1 MFLNI
6 LLISSTFFRNN
17 LFTLCHLIYTDTFYM
32 KRKWIRWVSWILLTP
47 IILFVILMVLLY
59 VPPVQNLLRRE
70 VTAYASK
77 ATGMQIQ
84 VERIDLRF
92 PLNLLVR
99 GVEVIQQPDTL
110 LSLESLNVRVQA
122 WPLIKG
128 KVEVDEV
135 TLSRV
140 AVNSANLMEGMK
152 IKGVLGRFFLQSH
165 GVDLSNEIAIIFPIL
180 NLNHINVRNEDG
192 VAYLQTMSPVDCIFL
207 DPARRNEHGGKT
219 VSIADCEPNVAE
231 LEDLLLSKASR
242 IMIKLS
248 PMLDLSLALKELK
261 HTQEVHI
268 LSVNNECKELL
279 ILLGQTSPAEITI
292 HCVNLFTKGTQE
304 EQHFVFTREQEQRS
318 QCTYT
323 DSLGDYLYEPN
334 ASLLKAGAFRSI
346 AAAYPVRKLHP
357 NSHLYTSD
365 TFIENFPGRIFRI
378 VNQCSFNKKEVK
390 ENLADLKKANV
401 TVRNFPATVAELRK
415 RLHLTEGGDTYL
427 FASTLNNGQKVII
440 RCEKV

>member
-1 MFLNI
+1 MI
-6 LLISSTFFRNN
+6 QISPETQ
-17 LFTLCHLIYTDTFYM
+17 LF
-32 KRKWIRWVSWILLTP
+32 IREHSSDDVRALALQAKKYPDIDMPTAITQIAGRQVAAEKIPSW
-47 IILFVILMVLLY
+47 
-59 VPPVQNLLRRE
+59 RE
-70 VTAYASK
+70 MEEIWYPK
-77 ATGMQIQ
+77 H
-84 VERIDLRF
+84 
-92 PLNLLVR
+92 
-99 GVEVIQQPDTL
+99 
-110 LSLESLNVRVQA
+110 LSLEQCSSETTARYKARIFQGDSLTDLTGGFGIDCSFLA
-122 WPLIKG
+122 AGFKSATY
-128 KVEVDEV
+128 VERQEE
-135 TLSRV
+135 LC
-140 AVNSANLMEGMK
+140 
-152 IKGVLGRFFLQSH
+152 
-165 GVDLSNEIAIIFPIL
+165 EIAAHNFPIL

-219 VSIADCEPNVAE
+219 VAISDCEPDVAG
-231 LEDLLLSKASR
+231 LEELLLSKAKR
-242 IMIKLS
+242 IMVKLS

-279 ILLGQTSPAEITI
+279 LLLGQEAPTEQAPPEEIPI
-292 HCVNLFTKGTQE
+292 RCANLFTKGAQE
-304 EQHFVFTREQEQRS
+304 EQHFAFTREQEQRS

-334 ASLLKAGAFRSI
+334 ASLLKAGAFRSV
-346 AAAYPVRKLHP
+346 AAAYSVRKLHP

-378 VNQCSFNKKEVK
+378 VNQCSFNRKEAK
-390 ENLADLKKANV
+390 ESLADLKKANV

-427 FASTLNNGQKVII
+427 FASTLNDGRKVII

>member
-1 MFLNI
+1 
-6 LLISSTFFRNN
+6 
-17 LFTLCHLIYTDTFYM
+17 M

-140 AVNSANLMEGMK
+140 AVNSADLMEGMK

-165 GVDLSNEIAIIFPIL
+165 GVDLSNELAV
-180 NLNHINVRNEDG
+180 INQV
-192 VAYLQTMSPVDCIFL
+192 
-207 DPARRNEHGGKT
+207 
-219 VSIADCEPNVAE
+219 E
-231 LEDLLLSKASR
+231 L
-242 IMIKLS
+242 
-248 PMLDLSLALKELK
+248 
-261 HTQEVHI
+261 
-268 LSVNNECKELL
+268 
-279 ILLGQTSPAEITI
+279 
-292 HCVNLFTKGTQE
+292 
-304 EQHFVFTREQEQRS
+304 
-318 QCTYT
+318 
-323 DSLGDYLYEPN
+323 
-334 ASLLKAGAFRSI
+334 
-346 AAAYPVRKLHP
+346 
-357 NSHLYTSD
+357 SD
-365 TFIENFPGRIFRI
+365 THMQLLMNDTTTTPKDTTASAPINW
-378 VNQCSFNKKEVK
+378 K
-390 ENLADLKKANV
+390 
-401 TVRNFPATVAELRK
+401 VAL
-415 RLHLTEGGDTYL
+415 
-427 FASTLNNGQKVII
+427 
-440 RCEKV
+440 

>member
-1 MFLNI
+1 MI
-6 LLISSTFFRNN
+6 QISPETQ
-17 LFTLCHLIYTDTFYM
+17 LF
-32 KRKWIRWVSWILLTP
+32 IREHSSDDVRALALQAKKYPDIDMPTAITQIAGRQVAAEKIPSW
-47 IILFVILMVLLY
+47 
-59 VPPVQNLLRRE
+59 RE
-70 VTAYASK
+70 MEEIWYPK
-77 ATGMQIQ
+77 H
-84 VERIDLRF
+84 
-92 PLNLLVR
+92 
-99 GVEVIQQPDTL
+99 
-110 LSLESLNVRVQA
+110 LSLEQCSSETTARYKARLFQGDSLTDLTGGFGIDCSFLA
-122 WPLIKG
+122 AGFKSATY
-128 KVEVDEV
+128 VERQEE
-135 TLSRV
+135 LC
-140 AVNSANLMEGMK
+140 
-152 IKGVLGRFFLQSH
+152 
-165 GVDLSNEIAIIFPIL
+165 EIAAHNFPIL

-219 VSIADCEPNVAE
+219 VAISDCEPDVAG
-231 LEDLLLSKASR
+231 LEELLLSKAKR
-242 IMIKLS
+242 IMVKLS

-279 ILLGQTSPAEITI
+279 LLLGQEAPTEQAPPEEIPI
-292 HCVNLFTKGTQE
+292 RCANLFTKGAQE
-304 EQHFVFTREQEQRS
+304 EQHFAFTREQEQHS

-334 ASLLKAGAFRSI
+334 ASLLKAGAFRSV
-346 AAAYPVRKLHP
+346 ATAYSVRKLHP

-378 VNQCSFNKKEVK
+378 VNQCSFNRKEAK
-390 ENLADLKKANV
+390 ESLADLKKANV

-427 FASTLNNGQKVII
+427 FASTLNDGRKVII

>member
-1 MFLNI
+1 MI
-6 LLISSTFFRNN
+6 QISPETQ
-17 LFTLCHLIYTDTFYM
+17 LFIREHSSDDVRTLALQAKKYPDINMPTAITQIAGRQVAAE
-32 KRKWIRWVSWILLTP
+32 KIPSW
-47 IILFVILMVLLY
+47 
-59 VPPVQNLLRRE
+59 RE
-70 VTAYASK
+70 IEEIWYPK
-77 ATGMQIQ
+77 H
-84 VERIDLRF
+84 
-92 PLNLLVR
+92 
-99 GVEVIQQPDTL
+99 
-110 LSLESLNVRVQA
+110 LSLEQCSSDLTGGFGIDCSFLA
-122 WPLIKG
+122 TGFKSATY
-128 KVEVDEV
+128 VERQEE
-135 TLSRV
+135 LC
-140 AVNSANLMEGMK
+140 
-152 IKGVLGRFFLQSH
+152 
-165 GVDLSNEIAIIFPIL
+165 EIAAHNFPIL
-180 NLNHINVRNEDG
+180 NLNHINVRNENG

-219 VSIADCEPNVAE
+219 VAISDCEPNVAE
-231 LEDLLLSKASR
+231 LEALLLSKANR
-242 IMIKLS
+242 VMIKLS

-261 HTQEVHI
+261 HTQEIHI

-279 ILLGQTSPAEITI
+279 ILLRQTSPAEIAI
-292 HCVNLFTKGTQE
+292 HCVNLLTKGTQE
-304 EQHFVFTREQEQRS
+304 EQHLVFTREQEQRS

-323 DSLGDYLYEPN
+323 DSLGNYLYEPN

-365 TFIENFPGRIFRI
+365 SFIENFPGRIFHI

>member
-1 MFLNI
+1 MI
-6 LLISSTFFRNN
+6 QISPETQ
-17 LFTLCHLIYTDTFYM
+17 LF
-32 KRKWIRWVSWILLTP
+32 IREHSSDDVRALALQAKKYPDIDMPTAITQIAGRQVAAEKIPSW
-47 IILFVILMVLLY
+47 
-59 VPPVQNLLRRE
+59 RE
-70 VTAYASK
+70 MEEIWYPK
-77 ATGMQIQ
+77 H
-84 VERIDLRF
+84 
-92 PLNLLVR
+92 
-99 GVEVIQQPDTL
+99 
-110 LSLESLNVRVQA
+110 LSLEQCSSETTARYKARLFQGDSLTDLTGGFGIDCSFLA
-122 WPLIKG
+122 AGFKSATY
-128 KVEVDEV
+128 VERQEE
-135 TLSRV
+135 LC
-140 AVNSANLMEGMK
+140 
-152 IKGVLGRFFLQSH
+152 
-165 GVDLSNEIAIIFPIL
+165 EIAAHNFPIL

-219 VSIADCEPNVAE
+219 VAISDCEPDVAG
-231 LEDLLLSKASR
+231 LEELLLSKAKR
-242 IMIKLS
+242 IMVKLS

-279 ILLGQTSPAEITI
+279 LLLGQEAPTEQAPPEEIPI
-292 HCVNLFTKGTQE
+292 RCANLFTKGAQE
-304 EQHFVFTREQEQRS
+304 EQHFAFTREQEQHS

-334 ASLLKAGAFRSI
+334 ASLLKAGAFRSV
-346 AAAYPVRKLHP
+346 AAAYSVRKLHP

-378 VNQCSFNKKEVK
+378 VNQCSFNRKEAK
-390 ENLADLKKANV
+390 ESLADLKKANV

-427 FASTLNNGQKVII
+427 FASTLNDGRKVII

>member
-1 MFLNI
+1 MLQ
-6 LLISSTFFRNN
+6 ISPETQ
-17 LFTLCHLIYTDTFYM
+17 LF
-32 KRKWIRWVSWILLTP
+32 IREHSSVDVRALALQAKKYPDIDMPTAITQIAGRQVAAEKIPSW
-47 IILFVILMVLLY
+47 
-59 VPPVQNLLRRE
+59 RE
-70 VTAYASK
+70 IEEIWYPK
-77 ATGMQIQ
+77 H
-84 VERIDLRF
+84 
-92 PLNLLVR
+92 
-99 GVEVIQQPDTL
+99 
-110 LSLESLNVRVQA
+110 LSLEQCSSEITARYKARLLQGDSLTDLTGGFGIDCSFLA
-122 WPLIKG
+122 TGFKSPTY
-128 KVEVDEV
+128 VERQEE
-135 TLSRV
+135 LC
-140 AVNSANLMEGMK
+140 
-152 IKGVLGRFFLQSH
+152 
-165 GVDLSNEIAIIFPIL
+165 EIAAHNFPIL

-192 VAYLQTMSPVDCIFL
+192 VAYLQSMSPVDCIFL

-219 VSIADCEPNVAE
+219 VAISDCEPNVAE
-231 LEDLLLSKASR
+231 LEDLLLNKANR
-242 IMIKLS
+242 VMIKLS

-279 ILLGQTSPAEITI
+279 ILLRQTSPAEIAI

-365 TFIENFPGRIFRI
+365 SFIENFPGRIFRI